1 LRLEATKKKGSQIV
15 LKLGDGTHLH
25 QEKTKEKKKKKKNK
39 GELKLPLC
47 KNLAMVP
54 TCA

>member
-25 QEKTKEKKKKKKNK
+25 QEKTKEKEKEKKTR
-39 GELKLPLC
+39 GS
-47 KNLAMVP
+47 
-54 TCA
+54 